1 MNLNIRTLFTTLFW
15 VLLSTALASCSNHQT
30 VRLYSGPA
38 LSHELES
45 TLILPIEFTLLSVDG
60 QEVGT
65 ATQTFRNTQL
75 TIQLP
80 AGPHTLI
87 MQYSDIW
94 QIDDENHDKLSTGP
108 LVFELNMAQQET
120 FFIKTPQLTH
130 YEQGLAFIK
139 NPIVRL
145 QSKQQNV
152 VASHIKKEDPLVFK
166 TSHANTNVTLPYLQQ
181 LKFWWAKASEYERKQ
196 FKKWQSHMISP

>member
-1 MNLNIRTLFTTLFW
+1 MNHNTRILFTTLFW
-15 VLLSTALASCSNHQT
+15 VLLSTTLASCSNHKT
-30 VRLYSGPA
+30 LRLYSGPA
-38 LSHELES
+38 LNHELES
-45 TLILPIEFTLLSVDG
+45 TLILPLEFTLLSVDG
-60 QEVGT
+60 EEIST

-75 TIQLP
+75 TIKLP

-139 NPIVRL
+139 NPTVHL
-145 QSKQQNV
+145 QSGHQSV
-152 VASHIKKEDPLVFK
+152 VASHIAKEDPLVFR
-166 TSHANTNVTLPYLQQ
+166 TSHANAEVTLPYLQQ

-196 FKKWQSHMISP
+196 FNKWQTGTLPP